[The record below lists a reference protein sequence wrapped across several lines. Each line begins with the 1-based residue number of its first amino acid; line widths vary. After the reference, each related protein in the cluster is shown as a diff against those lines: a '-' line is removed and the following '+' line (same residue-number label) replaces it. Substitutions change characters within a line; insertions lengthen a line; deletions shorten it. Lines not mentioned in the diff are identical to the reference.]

1 MLRGNFAL
9 GALMKLFACT
19 LLAAMAAAPMAYG
32 QNDWPAYGH
41 DQEGQRYSPVAQID
55 TKNVAKLKLA
65 WQYGVDASTNDPNPA
80 NRTET
85 GTEAVPIMV
94 GDMLYTPTIH
104 HTIVALRPESGEE
117 IWKYD
122 LGKASGT
129 LRGVTYWPGDKE
141 NPPRVMAGTSDG
153 HLIALNAETGK
164 LVASFGDNGAV
175 NLREGVTDKF
185 PKMPYHMSSPG
196 AIYGNL
202 IITGAQGQEENPDGP
217 AMDVRAW
224 DVRTGKLMW
233 TFHTIPHPGEQGYET
248 WPRDNWIT
256 AGSPAPWGAATVDA
270 KRGLIFLPIG
280 QPASQYYGGAREGQ
294 NLYSSSIVALDAA
307 TGKPRWYF
315 QITHHDMWDYDA
327 EAPPTMM
334 DVTHNGKKIPVVV
347 AISKPGLMFFS
358 IATRASRCIR
368 WKNAPCHRAIR
379 LENIPGPRSRFQ

>member
-1 MLRGNFAL
+1 
-9 GALMKLFACT
+9 
-19 LLAAMAAAPMAYG
+19 MA
-32 QNDWPAYGH
+32 
-41 DQEGQRYSPVAQID
+41 
-55 TKNVAKLKLA
+55 
-65 WQYGVDASTNDPNPA
+65 
-80 NRTET
+80 
-85 GTEAVPIMV
+85 

-104 HTIVALRPESGEE
+104 HTIVALRPESGEG

-164 LVASFGDNGAV
+164 LVPGFGDNGAV
-175 NLREGVTDKF
+175 NLRDGVTDKF

-224 DVRTGKLMW
+224 DVRTGKLVW
-233 TFHTIPHPGEQGYET
+233 TFHTIPHPGEPGYET
-248 WPRDNWIT
+248 WPKDNWIT

-294 NLYSSSIVALDAA
+294 NLYSSSIVALDANDWQA
-307 TGKPRWYF
+307 ALVFPDHASRHVGLRCGSSA
-315 QITHHDMWDYDA
+315 DDDGRDA
-327 EAPPTMM
+327 QRQKNSGGGGHFEA
-334 DVTHNGKKIPVVV
+334 
-347 AISKPGLMFFS
+347 GLMFFLDRDTGKS
-358 IATRASRCIR
+358 VYPVEERAVPQS
-368 WKNAPCHRAIR
+368 
-379 LENIPGPRSRFQ
+379 ERSWRTFLGHAAVSSEAAAAGAAGHDSG